1 MAAVL
6 VVEDEP
12 GVADAVAW
20 ALRRDGLA
28 VTVCATLAA
37 ARAAGTGFDL
47 AVLDLGLPDGS
58 GLDLLRAW
66 RGGAPCSPLPV
77 IVLSARDGEVD
88 RVVGLE
94 LGADDYLVKPF
105 SPRELVAR
113 VRAVLRRAHPAP
125 APVPAEGL
133 VIDTDGRRAS
143 WRGRALDLTRYEFR
157 LLACLAE
164 RPGRVFSRAELLD
177 LVWEDPGAR
186 FDRTV
191 DTHIKTLRAKLRA
204 IDPGRDPLATLRGE
218 GYAWC
223 DGDG

>member
-37 ARAAGTGFDL
+37 ARAAGTAFDL

-66 RGGAPCSPLPV
+66 RGGASCCQLPV

-88 RVVGLE
+88 RVLGLE

-105 SPRELVAR
+105 SPRELAAR
-113 VRAVLRRAHPAP
+113 VRAVLRRARPVPAP
-125 APVPAEGL
+125 APADGL
-133 VIDTDGRRAS
+133 VIDGEARRAS

-204 IDPGRDPLATLRGE
+204 IDPARDPLATLRGE
-218 GYAWC
+218 GYAWR